1 MRTDYIA
8 LIAFMGLNIVA
19 FYHVF
24 VAMRK
29 TRPDI
34 TDARARFVLLG
45 TLAKRELF
53 TEDGWRHRNLAIL
66 FNVLS
71 FVVGGLVLVLGS

>member
-8 LIAFMGLNIVA
+8 LIAFAGLNIVA

-29 TRPDI
+29 TRPDVA
-34 TDARARFVLLG
+34 DARARFVLLG

-53 TEDGWRHRNLAIL
+53 TEEGWRHRNLAIL